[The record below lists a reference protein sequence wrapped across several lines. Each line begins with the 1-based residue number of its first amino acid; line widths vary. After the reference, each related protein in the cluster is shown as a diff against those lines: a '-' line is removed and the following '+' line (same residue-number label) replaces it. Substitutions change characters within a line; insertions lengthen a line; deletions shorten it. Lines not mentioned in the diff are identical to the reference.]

1 MKQDDGSKVKKRRR
15 SRKKKVIEPIN
26 QVEAQEKSTSISSSI
41 KPNIDDLLGTSSAVQ
56 PEENSTVDVH
66 SLIEQTRRSLSTL
79 LANLPDDLALSSK
92 KIVAIKDESTTM
104 DPIDKIS
111 NRQPYPGIME
121 GAEGFSSDSI
131 SVVEDETKSLLDT
144 SFIIV
149 DKDKSIPRRHPGNI
163 Y

>member
-1 MKQDDGSKVKKRRR
+1 MKQDDDSKVKKRRR
-15 SRKKKVIEPIN
+15 SRKKKVIEPNN
-26 QVEAQEKSTSISSSI
+26 QNEAQEKLTGISSSS
-41 KPNIDDLLGTSSAVQ
+41 KPNVDNLQEASSATQ
-56 PEENSTVDVH
+56 PEEIPAVDVH
-66 SLIEQTRRSLSTL
+66 SLIEQTRRSLNTL
-79 LANLPDDLALSSK
+79 LAHLPDDLALSSK
-92 KIVAIKDESTTM
+92 KIIAIKDQSTTM

-111 NRQPYPGIME
+111 KRQPHPGIME

-149 DKDKSIPRRHPGNI
+149 DKEKSVPRRHPGNI